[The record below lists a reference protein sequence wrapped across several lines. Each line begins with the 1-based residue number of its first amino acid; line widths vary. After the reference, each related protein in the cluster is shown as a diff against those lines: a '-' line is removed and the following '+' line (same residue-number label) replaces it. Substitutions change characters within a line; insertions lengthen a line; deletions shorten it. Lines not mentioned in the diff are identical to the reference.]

1 VLAGGS
7 AIGQLCFH
15 LEPSRFQAHKP
26 KNHGCSPE
34 DCPLG
39 HVHMLDAV
47 KDATE
52 QFGEKLCNYLH
63 DSISNSGLSD
73 ISRPKEKWF
82 GRPDLPQR
90 NLGFEMAKANKTI
103 LRSVL
108 WESKGPNVPIFPKN
122 PGGLM
127 Y

>member
-1 VLAGGS
+1 MLAGGF

-47 KDATE
+47 ENATG
-52 QFGEKLCNYLH
+52 QCGEKLCDYLH
-63 DSISNSGLSD
+63 DSILNSGLSD
-73 ISRPKEKWF
+73 IQGKKKSGSEGLISRNE
-82 GRPDLPQR
+82 
-90 NLGFEMAKANKTI
+90 I
-103 LRSVL
+103 
-108 WESKGPNVPIFPKN
+108 
-122 PGGLM
+122 
-127 Y
+127 